1 MKIKGIKAVC
11 SDSQLLKN
19 RNDGCYLQLNYDPK
33 KNEVFADF
41 LCSLGHNDWKEY
53 DDSNII
59 LIGFI
64 DAPMAK
70 KDIEALIIR
79 KLETSKSDTK

>member
-11 SDSQLLKN
+11 SDSHLLKN
-19 RNDGCYLQLNYDPK
+19 RNDGCYLQLNYDLK

-59 LIGFI
+59 FIGLI
-64 DAPMAK
+64 DTPMSMRR
-70 KDIEALIIR
+70 IEALVITELQNR
-79 KLETSKSDTK
+79 KIKN

>member
-1 MKIKGIKAVC
+1 MKIKGLKSVC

-19 RNDGCYLQLNYDPK
+19 RNDGCYLQLNYDLK

-59 LIGFI
+59 FIGLI
-64 DAPMAK
+64 DTPMSMRR
-70 KDIEALIIR
+70 IEALVITELQNR
-79 KLETSKSDTK
+79 KIKN

>member
-19 RNDGCYLQLNYDPK
+19 RNDGCYLQLNYDLK

-59 LIGFI
+59 LIGLI
-64 DAPMAK
+64 DTPMSMRR
-70 KDIEALIIR
+70 IEALVITELQNR
-79 KLETSKSDTK
+79 KIKN